1 MSARNI
7 LPLLAFIFLLKN
19 TLFLIKLFTKYHNN
33 KYKQPLTTNFRQYL
47 KREYYI
53 AVNINHACNLILT
66 LTQKIGVHCVQCLL
80 IILAKKRRAPR
91 LTGLNSL
98 ATLKLSVRS
107 SSCKFC
113 MQSLTSYLPSSYIR
127 ACRSN
132 QHCKLD
138 LKNTIY
144 PIQAVYDYYS
154 CAALC
159 IV

>member
-1 MSARNI
+1 MEI
-7 LPLLAFIFLLKN
+7 VLDQ
-19 TLFLIKLFTKYHNN
+19 FTSISK
-33 KYKQPLTTNFRQYL
+33 FRQYL
-47 KREYYI
+47 FIKHYFS
-53 AVNINHACNLILT
+53 VNINHACNLILT
-66 LTQKIGVHCVQCLL
+66 LTQKCGVHCVLCLL

-113 MQSLTSYLPSSYIR
+113 MQYLTSYLPSSYIR

-144 PIQAVYDYYS
+144 PIQALYDYYS

>member
-1 MSARNI
+1 M
-7 LPLLAFIFLLKN
+7 FFYKN
-19 TLFLIKLFTKYHNN
+19 YKPINVLFVRICNYFCMIYHI
-33 KYKQPLTTNFRQYL
+33 P
-47 KREYYI
+47 
-53 AVNINHACNLILT
+53 VNIHRACNLILT
-66 LTQKIGVHCVQCLL
+66 LTQKCGVHCVLCLL

-138 LKNTIY
+138 LKNTML
-144 PIQAVYDYYS
+144 QAYY
-154 CAALC
+154 ALYC
-159 IV
+159 SL